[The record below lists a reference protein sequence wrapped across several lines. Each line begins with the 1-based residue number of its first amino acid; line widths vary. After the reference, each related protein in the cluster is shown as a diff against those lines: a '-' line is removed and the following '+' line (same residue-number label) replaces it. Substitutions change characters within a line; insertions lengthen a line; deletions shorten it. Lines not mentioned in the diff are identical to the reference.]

1 MHKVTHMWHPFT
13 HVLKI
18 YGPMIHVRPMGQL
31 DERKQGAALSN
42 VRDSWKGGMGMN
54 PLGATVE
61 SLIMT
66 ASKRTTEM
74 RREDEAR

>member
-1 MHKVTHMWHPFT
+1 MWHPFT

-18 YGPMIHVRPMGQL
+18 YGHMIQVRLMGQS
-31 DERKQGAALSN
+31 DERKQGAPLSI
-42 VRDSWKGGMGMN
+42 VRDSWKGGMSMN

-66 ASKRTTEM
+66 ASKRTAEM